1 MAKDVAAADRKR
13 WLSLLAKAED
23 SHLERLWT
31 ATGLSPSF
39 RWLRSPQSG
48 TVMVRGRA
56 GATGAPFNLGE
67 MTVTRSA
74 LRLETGEIGHG
85 YVSGRSKRKSEIAAL
100 CDALLQVA
108 DSRAEKVDTGVIS
121 PLEQAASAAVHMRA
135 EKAAATKVEF
145 FTLERGAE

>member
-1 MAKDVAAADRKR
+1 
-13 WLSLLAKAED
+13 
-23 SHLERLWT
+23 
-31 ATGLSPSF
+31 
-39 RWLRSPQSG
+39 
-48 TVMVRGRA
+48 MVRGRA